1 MVIYGLRGIFPIHR
15 EFVIINELNAIH
27 QTKTS
32 IVIRKILM
40 IDYGDNNILYG
51 VKHTNVSNV

>member
-1 MVIYGLRGIFPIHR
+1 MVIYDLRGIFPIHR

-40 IDYGDNNILYG
+40 IDYGDNNIE
-51 VKHTNVSNV
+51 